1 MRLWVPTGKR
11 VATLCSFTAVFATG
25 PLTSPAFHPLQ
36 LGASIATTSEGATKG
51 DKAQTQEQEAL
62 LCKHDWG
69 QDEVEHI
76 IMWFDLRKFQGV
88 SGDS

>member
-11 VATLCSFTAVFATG
+11 VATLCSFTAVSATG
-25 PLTSPAFHPLQ
+25 PPTSPAFHPLQ
-36 LGASIATTSEGATKG
+36 LGASIATTSERATKG
-51 DKAQTQEQEAL
+51 DKAQTQEQQAL

-69 QDEVEHI
+69 QDKG
-76 IMWFDLRKFQGV
+76 DNTSLCGLRKFQGV